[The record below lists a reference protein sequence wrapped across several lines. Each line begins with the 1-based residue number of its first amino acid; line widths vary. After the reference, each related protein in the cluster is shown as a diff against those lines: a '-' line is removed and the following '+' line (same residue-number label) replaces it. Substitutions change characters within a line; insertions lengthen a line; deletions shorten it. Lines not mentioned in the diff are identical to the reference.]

1 MIKIFEKRQDNRIT
15 ELCVFAIMI
24 ALDVVLSR
32 FLSFKTFD
40 TKLSLSFLTTVFIAV
55 SYGPYKSALF
65 AIICDLIGAL
75 LFPFGPFFFGF
86 TATAMLRGFIW
97 GMFLY
102 ERKSFRTVVSA
113 VFTEQLVCSL
123 FMNSLWISYLYKLP
137 IVPLLIKR
145 LSLQIPL
152 YLVVEIVLITFFLN
166 IPILIRS
173 RIKK

>member
-102 ERKSFRTVVSA
+102 ERKSLKSILLA
-113 VFTEQLVCSL
+113 VFSEQIICSL
-123 FMNSLWISYLYKLP
+123 ILNSLWISYLYHTP
-137 IVPLLIKR
+137 YIVNIGKR
-145 LSLQIPL
+145 MAFQVPAVAILE
-152 YLVVEIVLITFFLN
+152 LVVLSMLILGFKKEN
-166 IPILIRS
+166 WKILE
-173 RIKK
+173 